1 MLIVLNTI
9 IFFLF
14 HLFLFIV
21 LVFGIGSAC
30 DVGIWFGFEAVTV
43 VVVTVVSGS
52 LRSGS
57 LEVRCTAC
65 SCLGAAS

>member
-14 HLFLFIV
+14 HFFLFIGF
-21 LVFGIGSAC
+21 VFGIGSAW

-43 VVVTVVSGS
+43 VVVTVVAGSLRSGS

-57 LEVRCTAC
+57 L
-65 SCLGAAS
+65 

>member
-14 HLFLFIV
+14 HFFLFIV

-43 VVVTVVSGS
+43 VSGS

-57 LEVRCTAC
+57 LEARCTAC

>member
-1 MLIVLNTI
+1 M
-9 IFFLF
+9 
-14 HLFLFIV
+14 
-21 LVFGIGSAC
+21 FGIGIGFAC

-43 VVVTVVSGS
+43 VVVTVVAGS